1 MRHALS
7 ILLTG
12 AVLLA
17 VAAPGASAQSSP
29 FAPPAPLV
37 PPEQQAPEP
46 ANVSD
51 PDEEGLKGWQETL
64 IFLGGAALLF
74 GIGFLIV
81 ADAKRRRPV
90 TEEELH
96 PGKALAGDPARR
108 RAEQQRRKNRQRIER
123 QARKKNR
130 PKRK

>member
-7 ILLTG
+7 ILLSS

-17 VAAPGASAQSSP
+17 VAAPGAPAQSNP
-29 FAPPAPLV
+29 FTPPAPLV
-37 PPEQQAPEP
+37 PPEQPQPEP
-46 ANVSD
+46 ANVKD

-64 IFLGGAALLF
+64 IFVGGAALLF
-74 GIGFLIV
+74 GIGFTIV

-90 TEEELH
+90 SEEELH
-96 PGKALAGDPARR
+96 PGKASAGDPAHR
-108 RAEQQRRKNRQRIER
+108 RAEHQRRKSKQRIQRE
-123 QARKKNR
+123 ARKKNR